1 MPGNGRGRGR
11 GRGRH
16 RGGVRMFL
24 QPCLLTL
31 LRRGDAHG
39 YSLLD
44 GLAEF
49 GFEAGFPDPSMVYR
63 MLRDMESEGLVT
75 STWDTD
81 SLGPQRRVYRI
92 TPKGEAALRDWLE
105 ALRRTRDEIDAL
117 LRAYER
123 TTQA

>member
-1 MPGNGRGRGR
+1 MPGRQGRGGGR
-11 GRGRH
+11 GYGR

-31 LRRGDAHG
+31 LRRGAAHG

-44 GLAEF
+44 GLTEF
-49 GFEAGFPDPSMVYR
+49 GFQPGFPDPSMVYR
-63 MLRDMESEGLVT
+63 MLRDMEAEGLVE
-75 STWDTD
+75 STWDSD

-92 TPKGEAALRDWLE
+92 TPLGESALRDWLV

-117 LRAYER
+117 LRAYEQ